1 VEDEMKSITDAVCI
15 IIKEVNEEISKSDGS
30 PDCQN
35 RINQLLSDALAIMN
49 ANAISEEYSKK

>member
-1 VEDEMKSITDAVCI
+1 MKSITDAVCI